1 MENTM
6 TNFSSQVNILGQLY
20 FEYRDEKTFKAFIEF
35 NDLGL
40 PLAYLTSEGLA
51 IPSEDGKRF
60 IMETFELFMQTVG
73 IPDTGFETLDEVL
86 DAGQELE

>member
-1 MENTM
+1 M

-20 FEYRDEKTFKAFIEF
+20 FEYRDEKTFKSFIEF

-40 PLAYLTSEGLA
+40 PLAYLTAEGLA

-73 IPDTGFETLDEVL
+73 IPDTGFQTLDEVL
-86 DAGQELE
+86 DASQELE